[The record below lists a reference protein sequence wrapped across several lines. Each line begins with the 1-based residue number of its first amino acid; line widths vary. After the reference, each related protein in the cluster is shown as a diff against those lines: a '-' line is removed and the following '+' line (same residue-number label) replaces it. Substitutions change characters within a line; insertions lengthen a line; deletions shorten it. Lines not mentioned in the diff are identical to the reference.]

1 MSDEADLDDDH
12 DASEIGSVDDERELI
27 TLAEKHV
34 WFVGKLGGFTR
45 REAQQLVRQRLG
57 TTTDSYDPSVNLIV
71 IGADELPLHDDDFI
85 PAEAREAAAQ
95 GQLEIVSETQLW
107 QRLGLVESEQ
117 SVRSLYTP
125 AMLAD
130 LLKVSIATV
139 RRWHRR
145 GLIVPAR
152 EVHRLPYFSFS
163 EIATA
168 RRLVKLLEA
177 GVSPASIERK
187 LAEIAKY
194 IPDVERP
201 LAQLSIIVE
210 GRQLLLRENAGL
222 VEPHGQIRIDFDA
235 LEAGPTDPPASPD
248 GVDFPTANS
257 SRNLVPFSPA
267 TEPEQPP
274 TPEQLFEQATAAE
287 ESGELELAID
297 LCRSALAAG
306 GPRAEFVFHLG
317 ELLYRVGDL
326 SAARERYYQAIEMDE
341 DYVEA
346 RANLGCLLLEQNQPE
361 LAIAAFAGAL
371 RYHPDYPD
379 AHYHLARTLDDCGRT
394 VEAADHWREFLRL
407 APDSPWATEARQR
420 LTPPS

>member
-1 MSDEADLDDDH
+1 MSDDAELDDES
-12 DASEIGSVDDERELI
+12 DATVRDADDQPDTGSLVDKR
-27 TLAEKHV
+27 V

-45 REAQQLVRQRLG
+45 REAQQLVRQRSG
-57 TTTDSYDPSVNLIV
+57 TSSDVFDATVNLIV
-71 IGADELPLHDDDFI
+71 LGAEELLWQDDDVI
-85 PAEAREAAAQ
+85 PAAAREAAAL
-95 GQLEIVSETQLW
+95 GKVEIVSETQLW

-130 LLKVSIATV
+130 LLQVPIATI

-145 GLIVPAR
+145 GLIIPAR
-152 EVHRLPYFSFS
+152 EVHRLPYFSFD

-168 RRLVKLLEA
+168 RRLVQLLEA

-187 LAEIAKY
+187 LAEIANY
-194 IPDVERP
+194 VPNVERP

-210 GRQLLLRENAGL
+210 GRQLLLRKDAGL
-222 VEPHGQIRIDFDA
+222 VEANGQIRIDFDA
-235 LEAGPTDPPASPD
+235 LENQAAGVRVRQPDVVPFPPA
-248 GVDFPTANS
+248 
-257 SRNLVPFSPA
+257 PA
-267 TEPEQPP
+267 SDSDAPL
-274 TPEQLFEQATAAE
+274 TPEQILEQVAVAE
-287 ESGELELAID
+287 ESGDLELAID
-297 LCRSALAAG
+297 LCRTAMAAG
-306 GPRAEFVFHLG
+306 GPRAESAFLLG

-346 RANLGCLLLEQNQPE
+346 RANLGCLLLEQQQSE
-361 LAIAAFAGAL
+361 LAIAAFTGAL

-394 VEAADHWREFLRL
+394 VEAEEHWREFLRL
-407 APDSPWATEARQR
+407 APDSPWAEEARQR
-420 LTPPS
+420 LTTPD